1 MKLKSPILSN
11 VKKEYLKFLKSQ
23 EIKGE
28 IFKNKIKQLNDFY
41 IPLAETIYTKYKS
54 NKKVKIVGLTGGQGV
69 GKSTISNILK
79 IVLKQGFD
87 LNTIIF
93 SIDDFYK
100 TLKERKIMSQKI
112 SKLFLTRGVPG
123 THDTKLLYNTI
134 NTLRNK
140 TSKKILIPRFD
151 KSSDERLKKTKW
163 TKVKIKADIIIFEGW
178 CVGVQA
184 QKMKN
189 LIKPINELEKIEDK
203 KLVWRRKVN
212 YEIKKNYD
220 KIFNLIDMLI
230 FLKVPSFKYVY
241 EWRSLQEI
249 KLKKKSIGKKI
260 MSKEQI
266 KRFIM
271 FYERITKHMLKTTS
285 RTADILI
292 NIDKD
297 HCMQSMKIR

>member
-79 IVLKQGFD
+79 IVLKKGFD

-123 THDTKLLYNTI
+123 THDTRLLYNTI

-151 KSSDERLKKTKW
+151 KSTDERLKKTKW

-189 LIKPINELEKIEDK
+189 LIKPINESVSD
-203 KLVWRRKVN
+203 
-212 YEIKKNYD
+212 
-220 KIFNLIDMLI
+220 
-230 FLKVPSFKYVY
+230 
-241 EWRSLQEI
+241 
-249 KLKKKSIGKKI
+249 
-260 MSKEQI
+260 
-266 KRFIM
+266 
-271 FYERITKHMLKTTS
+271 
-285 RTADILI
+285 
-292 NIDKD
+292 
-297 HCMQSMKIR
+297 

>member
-79 IVLKQGFD
+79 IVLKKGFD

-123 THDTKLLYNTI
+123 THDTRLLYNTI

-151 KSSDERLKKTKW
+151 KSTDERFKKKKW
-163 TKVKIKADIIIFEGW
+163 TTVKTKADIIIFEGW

-189 LIKPINELEKIEDK
+189 LVKPINELEKIEDK

-249 KLKKKSIGKKI
+249 KLKKKSISKKI